1 LSEKISIKC
10 YFSLIFKKANGYR
23 TKKNAIKAVL
33 ILWSL
38 VLIANL
44 PQLYLFSSYEY
55 INSNEARAVCIL
67 KYNIILSESKH
78 DDISIESAEMK
89 LQLYYAIFILFAY
102 IIPLV
107 SIVII
112 YTLIII
118 KLSKS
123 KGFLFSFS

>member
-1 LSEKISIKC
+1 MINYLNKII
-10 YFSLIFKKANGYR
+10 ANGYR

-33 ILWSL
+33 ILWSII
-38 VLIANL
+38 LIANL